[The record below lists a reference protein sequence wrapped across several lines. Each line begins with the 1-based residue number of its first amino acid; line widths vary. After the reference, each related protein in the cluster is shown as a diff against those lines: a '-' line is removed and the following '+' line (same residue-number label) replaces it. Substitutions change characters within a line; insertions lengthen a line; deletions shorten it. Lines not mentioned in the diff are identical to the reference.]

1 MKNNNPIVRLFFARM
16 KPEFFQLS
24 EEERR
29 QFMIRDRANLDA
41 LGMKAISMVDCT
53 RRDEEWDYIGVES
66 WPSMEAI
73 EERERFERKS
83 SGFPGMLTI
92 RSTWGLSSP
101 SRMMASHEGLYRW
114 NIRQTRPVHGSALP
128 GQ

>member
-73 EERERFERKS
+73 EERERFEREE
-83 SGFPGMLTI
+83 LRI
-92 RSTWGLSSP
+92 
-101 SRMMASHEGLYRW
+101 SRYVDYK
-114 NIRQTRPVHGSALP
+114 VHLGVEQSFEDY
-128 GQ
+128 GQP